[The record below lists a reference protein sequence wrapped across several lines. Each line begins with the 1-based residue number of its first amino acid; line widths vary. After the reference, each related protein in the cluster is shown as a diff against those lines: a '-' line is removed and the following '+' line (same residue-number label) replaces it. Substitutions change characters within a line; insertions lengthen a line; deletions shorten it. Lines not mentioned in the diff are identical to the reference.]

1 MARRKRKRLPQSG
14 PGVRTYVIAIP
25 ALAASLLFGVGTW
38 ATNSRLS
45 GAVVAPGAVVI
56 ENSSKKIQHLTG
68 GIVRRIAVTEG
79 ARVHAGDILISL
91 DATLSNANLAI
102 IEQNLARLYIQRA
115 RLHAEQDG
123 TGSFTIPDAV
133 AKFCDINADALFQDE
148 KRLFASRR
156 EAQEG
161 MKAQLLS
168 RRQQLAEQISGLE
181 VELQSFGKALAL
193 LKEDRSSAEALLSK
207 GLMTRPR
214 LLALQQSEADLEGQ
228 IGEKTADKAAAQAK
242 ISETNLQ
249 VLQLEQDQR
258 KDVSEQISKSNADIA
273 EYEQKR
279 LATIDQIDHL
289 DIRSPVDGTVSQLTI
304 HSVNEVVAPGQVIM
318 VVVPTNRQLTVE
330 TQILPSSIDQIH
342 LGQSAKVRFT
352 AFSQTTTP
360 AIEGTVTRIA
370 PDVVK
375 DDKTGKTYYP
385 VMIGQNISADGDLA
399 GLALYPGM
407 PAEVFIESEDRS
419 VISYLMKPLTD
430 QMQRA
435 MREE

>member
-1 MARRKRKRLPQSG
+1 
-14 PGVRTYVIAIP
+14 
-25 ALAASLLFGVGTW
+25 
-38 ATNSRLS
+38 
-45 GAVVAPGAVVI
+45 
-56 ENSSKKIQHLTG
+56 
-68 GIVRRIAVTEG
+68 
-79 ARVHAGDILISL
+79 
-91 DATLSNANLAI
+91 
-102 IEQNLARLYIQRA
+102 
-115 RLHAEQDG
+115 
-123 TGSFTIPDAV
+123 
-133 AKFCDINADALFQDE
+133 
-148 KRLFASRR
+148 
-156 EAQEG
+156 
-161 MKAQLLS
+161 
-168 RRQQLAEQISGLE
+168 
-181 VELQSFGKALAL
+181 
-193 LKEDRSSAEALLSK
+193 
-207 GLMTRPR
+207 
-214 LLALQQSEADLEGQ
+214 
-228 IGEKTADKAAAQAK
+228 
-242 ISETNLQ
+242 
-249 VLQLEQDQR
+249 
-258 KDVSEQISKSNADIA
+258 
-273 EYEQKR
+273 
-279 LATIDQIDHL
+279 L

-407 PAEVFIESEDRS
+407 PAEVFIESENRS